1 MPNGFGYVTKG
12 VGGLYTVQLLLPS
25 SPTVSAVAASSDP
38 QPLDG
43 TVVTARARNLRRR
56 EGLLVGDLVEVTYTE
71 KSYTMQNG
79 TPVPVPDGTEIAI
92 VRVLPRRSALIRPPM
107 ANLDLLF
114 LTVAAASP
122 APSLETLDKM
132 ICIAVHNAIKP
143 IVVVNKCDLDP
154 READRICKIYRA
166 VGLPVFRVTGITGE
180 GVSALSDYIS
190 SVIPNQL
197 AAFAG
202 ASGVGKSTLLGRIF
216 PDLTFETGDV
226 SHRIARGK
234 NTTRHVEIHPL
245 SSASD
250 TGYLADTPG
259 FTMLDFEQFDFF
271 SLEDLPLTFPEFAPF
286 LGTCRYTDCTHTK
299 ETDCAIC
306 AAVRE
311 GIIPRSRHE
320 TYVSLYSTLKKKPK
334 WK

>member
-43 TVVTARARNLRRR
+43 TVVPARARNLRRR

-154 READRICKIYRA
+154 READRICEIYRA

-180 GVSALSDYIS
+180 GVPALSDYIS

-306 AAVRE
+306 AAVRA

-320 TYVSLYSTLKKKPK
+320 SYVSLYSTLKKKPK